1 MDGGEETLGTNQR
14 IGGRK
19 PETKDHQHASQGI
32 DHEHHGRSLL
42 HNHPV
47 TIKGTWIMKEY
58 QKRVVEEKTELD
70 NKLVKLNNF
79 IESDRFEDVDE
90 EEQERLTRQGIAMQ
104 DYSLI
109 LEERIAAF
117 DEDDSDE
124 LEDEDN

>member
-1 MDGGEETLGTNQR
+1 
-14 IGGRK
+14 
-19 PETKDHQHASQGI
+19 
-32 DHEHHGRSLL
+32 
-42 HNHPV
+42 
-47 TIKGTWIMKEY
+47 MKEY

-124 LEDEDN
+124 LEDEDD

>member
-1 MDGGEETLGTNQR
+1 
-14 IGGRK
+14 
-19 PETKDHQHASQGI
+19 
-32 DHEHHGRSLL
+32 
-42 HNHPV
+42 
-47 TIKGTWIMKEY
+47 MKEY
-58 QKRVVEEKTELD
+58 QKRVVEEKTDLD

-79 IESDRFEDVDE
+79 IESDRFEDIDE

>member
-1 MDGGEETLGTNQR
+1 
-14 IGGRK
+14 
-19 PETKDHQHASQGI
+19 
-32 DHEHHGRSLL
+32 
-42 HNHPV
+42 
-47 TIKGTWIMKEY
+47 MKEY

-79 IESDRFEDVDE
+79 IESDRFEDIDE

>member
-1 MDGGEETLGTNQR
+1 
-14 IGGRK
+14 
-19 PETKDHQHASQGI
+19 
-32 DHEHHGRSLL
+32 
-42 HNHPV
+42 
-47 TIKGTWIMKEY
+47 MKEY

>member
-1 MDGGEETLGTNQR
+1 
-14 IGGRK
+14 
-19 PETKDHQHASQGI
+19 
-32 DHEHHGRSLL
+32 
-42 HNHPV
+42 
-47 TIKGTWIMKEY
+47 MKEY
-58 QKRVVEEKTELD
+58 QKRVVEEKTDLD

-124 LEDEDN
+124 LEDEDDENVS

>member
-1 MDGGEETLGTNQR
+1 
-14 IGGRK
+14 
-19 PETKDHQHASQGI
+19 
-32 DHEHHGRSLL
+32 
-42 HNHPV
+42 
-47 TIKGTWIMKEY
+47 MKEY
-58 QKRVVEEKTELD
+58 QKRVVEEKTDLD